1 MVTRAIRLEGAL
13 ATAAAWGL
21 LALAAASLELGQES
35 LPSEHKSIHQIEM
48 EAHRNVATR
57 SVRTARRMQALPQL
71 VPPNRTRTVFGF
83 YPYWAPG
90 YAQLRFQDLTHLAVF
105 AVEAAGSGQLVNLR
119 GWPNAPLIHAAHDAN
134 VRVIL
139 VCTLFDSSQLD
150 SLLSSPNAQQALIA
164 DLKGQVL
171 DGGADGIN
179 IDFEGVP
186 GRHKVNLV
194 QFMKNLALELR
205 AAIPGA
211 HVSIDTPAV
220 DWSNAFDY
228 AALADICDALMIM
241 GYDYYWSG
249 SSYAGPVSP
258 LAPSSLWGAYCVQW
272 TVMDYLAKVG
282 PDRSDKLVLGVPYYG
297 YDWPVTAD
305 VLHARTSGKA
315 TARIYSVASAEA
327 ASYGRR
333 WDSLASVPW
342 YAYFLQTMRQTWYED
357 AESLAHK
364 YDLVLQNGLQGIGIW
379 ALTYDRETSELWD
392 LIENY
397 FAPPPLPDPPE
408 ITAPQTFFDTT
419 GLPIAL
425 RAQGDTPAA
434 SFEVAVGTSPGTID
448 ISGFQSVGLRNQVFL
463 HGLSFAPAATYYV
476 TARSRGQQGL
486 AGLAGPSAAITI
498 DVSRPVQHGYL
509 PRWVSG
515 HDFYT
520 GLALLN
526 ADSAAQAF
534 LIRGYLEGQADAVV
548 TSWVLKPGQ
557 QLAELV
563 SEDDVLGSACFG
575 KSGWLEVSCQGDA
588 LHSMYMVGDTH
599 VSRSL
604 DGGPL
609 LDSTSRCILPQMD
622 GGRAVIE
629 IANPSGAAAS
639 LHLQLQ
645 ASDGPYSLALSIPPE
660 NSWSARVA
668 DLFPSAFA
676 GGAMVGMEQTDPFQ
690 ASFLVVE
697 SDQAVVCSSTLQRDH
712 DSAVIPGVPL
722 VKMQKDA
729 SFSYIVQGG
738 GYETEIV
745 LVNPSPEAL
754 EMELRLSGE
763 AASSPVQIQLPP
775 ASGRI
780 YALREV
786 FNVVGDA
793 MVRGVLNIH
802 VLSGPGVIGSAW
814 VHSTDYRVMT
824 ALPLETCNTTF
835 LFPHIAQAQGYWTGL
850 SITNAGD
857 TVNRTTVEALD
868 ADGQSL
874 GQFTVDLAPGE
885 QRVALVYQWIPSTF
899 GMTEGRL
906 AIRSSGPL
914 LAAEIFGN
922 TDLSFIAVV
931 PGK

>member
-1 MVTRAIRLEGAL
+1 
-13 ATAAAWGL
+13 
-21 LALAAASLELGQES
+21 
-35 LPSEHKSIHQIEM
+35 
-48 EAHRNVATR
+48 
-57 SVRTARRMQALPQL
+57 MQALPQFI
-71 VPPNRTRTVFGF
+71 PPNRTRTVFGF

-105 AVEAAGSGQLVNLR
+105 SVEAAGSGQLVDLR

-150 SLLSSPNAQQALIA
+150 SLLSSPTAQQELIA
-164 DLKGQVL
+164 NLKGQVL

-186 GRHKVNLV
+186 ARHRANLV
-194 QFMKNLALELR
+194 EFMKNLALELR

-228 AALADICDALMIM
+228 AALADIC
-241 GYDYYWSG
+241 
-249 SSYAGPVSP
+249 
-258 LAPSSLWGAYCVQW
+258 
-272 TVMDYLAKVG
+272 
-282 PDRSDKLVLGVPYYG
+282 
-297 YDWPVTAD
+297 
-305 VLHARTSGKA
+305 
-315 TARIYSVASAEA
+315 
-327 ASYGRR
+327 
-333 WDSLASVPW
+333 
-342 YAYFLQTMRQTWYED
+342 
-357 AESLAHK
+357 
-364 YDLVLQNGLQGIGIW
+364 
-379 ALTYDRETSELWD
+379 
-392 LIENY
+392 
-397 FAPPPLPDPPE
+397 
-408 ITAPQTFFDTT
+408 
-419 GLPIAL
+419 
-425 RAQGDTPAA
+425 
-434 SFEVAVGTSPGTID
+434 
-448 ISGFQSVGLRNQVFL
+448 
-463 HGLSFAPAATYYV
+463 
-476 TARSRGQQGL
+476 
-486 AGLAGPSAAITI
+486 
-498 DVSRPVQHGYL
+498 
-509 PRWVSG
+509 
-515 HDFYT
+515 
-520 GLALLN
+520 
-526 ADSAAQAF
+526 
-534 LIRGYLEGQADAVV
+534 
-548 TSWVLKPGQ
+548 
-557 QLAELV
+557 
-563 SEDDVLGSACFG
+563 
-575 KSGWLEVSCQGDA
+575 DA

-629 IANPSGAAAS
+629 IANPSGAVAS

-645 ASDGPYSLALSIPPE
+645 TSDGSYSLVLSIPPE
-660 NSWSARVA
+660 NSWSARVS

-676 GGAMVGMEQTDPFQ
+676 GGAMVGMEQTDPLQ

-697 SDQAVVCSSTLQRDH
+697 SDQAVVCSSTVQRDH
-712 DSAVIPGVPL
+712 DSAVIPGVSL
-722 VKMQKDA
+722 AEMQKDA
-729 SFSYIVQGG
+729 SFSYIVQGR
-738 GYETEIV
+738 GYETEIA
-745 LVNPSPEAL
+745 LVNPSHEAL

-763 AASSPVQIQLPP
+763 AASSSIQIQLPP

-786 FNVVGDA
+786 FGVVGDD
-793 MVRGVLNIH
+793 MVRGVLTIH

-814 VHSTDYRVMT
+814 VRSTDYRIMT
-824 ALPLETCNTTF
+824 AMSLETSNTTF

-850 SITNAGD
+850 SITNAAD
-857 TVNRTTVEALD
+857 AVNRTTVEALD

-906 AIRSSGPL
+906 VIRSAGPL